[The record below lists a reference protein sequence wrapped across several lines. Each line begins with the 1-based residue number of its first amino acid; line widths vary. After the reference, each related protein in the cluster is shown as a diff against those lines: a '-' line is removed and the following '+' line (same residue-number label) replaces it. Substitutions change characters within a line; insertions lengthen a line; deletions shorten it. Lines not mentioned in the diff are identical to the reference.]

1 MRKREKQPKQNGGM
15 AKRVMVLL
23 LLAVFLFSLYRVLHI
38 LQGYRTAQAVY
49 DKAAQTYMLPVE
61 RMDGNAQAEEVP
73 PQIDF
78 EGLRAVNRD
87 VIGWIFI
94 EGTDVNYPLLAGAD
108 NQQYL
113 FQSYMKKY
121 AVAGSIFLDY
131 RCSTNL
137 SDYHTVIYG
146 HNMKNGMMFGELDAY
161 QKADYLASHP
171 YVYIIMADGSWNKY
185 RVLACEH
192 VSVESA
198 VYDLPCDTKQK
209 IKALRAQLAQSNG
222 YAAGEAAAAD
232 AADGTLQ
239 GAAQSSEAKLLTLS
253 TCTNDSRD
261 DVRFAV
267 HCVLEDMGKY

>member
-1 MRKREKQPKQNGGM
+1 M

-23 LLAVFLFSLYRVLHI
+23 FACSVSFFRCTGSCIRPAGVSD
-38 LQGYRTAQAVY
+38 RTRQSTTRRRRPTCCRWNVW
-49 DKAAQTYMLPVE
+49 ME
-61 RMDGNAQAEEVP
+61 RAGGRRCRCRS
-73 PQIDF
+73 IF

-121 AVAGSIFLDY
+121 AVAGSIFW
-131 RCSTNL
+131 TIGAVQI

-161 QKADYLASHP
+161 QKAAYLASLYPH
-171 YVYIIMADGSWNKY
+171 VYIIMADGRWNKY

-198 VYDLPCDTKQK
+198 VYDLPSAIRNKRSRHCGRSCAVQW
-209 IKALRAQLAQSNG
+209 LCERGGGCS
-222 YAAGEAAAAD
+222 D
-232 AADGTLQ
+232 AADGALQ
-239 GAAQSSEAKLLTLS
+239 GAAQGAAKQAPDPLHLYPT
-253 TCTNDSRD
+253 TAVTMC
-261 DVRFAV
+261 FAV
-267 HCVLEDMGKY
+267 HCVLEEMGKSIDIFLWFYV